1 MNDMDIY
8 NPSKEESCDDDNVLA
23 VESQPIVAARPSAA
37 SRAAVLDDI
46 VRAALDK
53 LDSADRAALD
63 VILRDD
69 DPAIR
74 QLVAAIILA
83 AARPDAVKA
92 AERIEET
99 AEKIIEALDRQT
111 ETVETLRKTMVDL
124 QEINRDFIE
133 SSLVKSIEALESA
146 ANNNTAAI
154 IKSASQSIVKGLGEN
169 VLAAVKTKLQN
180 MVGWITITAIAAL
193 CAGAAI
199 GIALS
204 AHLR

>member
-1 MNDMDIY
+1 MNDMDLI
-8 NPSKEESCDDDNVLA
+8 NDSVLDGG
-23 VESQPIVAARPSAA
+23 SQHMVRPSTS
-37 SRAAVLDDI
+37 SRAAAMDDI
-46 VRAALDK
+46 VRAALDR
-53 LDSADRAALD
+53 LDVADRAALD

-83 AARPDAVKA
+83 AARPDAVRA
-92 AERIEET
+92 AERLEET

-111 ETVETLRKTMVDL
+111 KTVETLRKTMVDL

-199 GIALS
+199 GIALA

>member
-1 MNDMDIY
+1 MNDDDMDVI
-8 NPSKEESCDDDNVLA
+8 NDSVLDG
-23 VESQPIVAARPSAA
+23 ESQHMVRPSTS
-37 SRAAVLDDI
+37 SRAAAMDDI
-46 VRAALDK
+46 VRAALDR
-53 LDSADRAALD
+53 LDATDRAALD

-83 AARPDAVKA
+83 AARPDAVRA
-92 AERIEET
+92 ADKVVET
-99 AEKIIEALDRQT
+99 ANKIIEALDKQT
-111 ETVETLRKTMVDL
+111 MAVETLRRTMAET
-124 QEINRDFIE
+124 QEINRDFIQTSLIE
-133 SSLVKSIEALESA
+133 SVNALESA

-154 IKSASQSIVKGLGEN
+154 IKSASQNVVKGLAEN
-169 VLAAVKTKLQN
+169 VSNIVKTKLQN